1 MLPFLVHL
9 FYIWIIKGKFSFACL
24 RLAAFLCSCCVSVFS
39 CLFVLAD
46 SPGCQRPSCLPD
58 SFLSGFLSLLLIFP
72 DAFSQFL
79 GLSRCVPL
87 PIERAVK
94 ELQNFVRIEINL
106 EFNVGFLHI
115 YCKSVPGSIRF
126 QTSQHFLQL
135 NCVISRQGQVVT
147 VKNVSYRVPLCPQ
160 SP

>member
-1 MLPFLVHL
+1 MPED
-9 FYIWIIKGKFSFACL
+9 A
-24 RLAAFLCSCCVSVFS
+24 
-39 CLFVLAD
+39 
-46 SPGCQRPSCLPD
+46 
-58 SFLSGFLSLLLIFP
+58 SFLIHSAVQQQVVCI
-72 DAFSQFL
+72 
-79 GLSRCVPL
+79 PL

-135 NCVISRQGQVVT
+135 DWVISCQSQVVSIEH
-147 VKNVSYRVPLCPQ
+147 VSYPEPQCP
-160 SP
+160 